1 MGDRSTLSVPHAPA
15 PGPCNVTCD
24 VRRCPTWQGQLTKAS
39 LTWGYHL
46 YDSKMSAHAV
56 RVLETTRVVLVILR
70 AIHVTMRSDLL

>member
-1 MGDRSTLSVPHAPA
+1 MGNRSALSVPHVPA
-15 PGPCNVTCD
+15 PGPCNVKCD

-39 LTWGYHL
+39 PTWGYHL

-70 AIHVTMRSDLL
+70 AICVTTRSDLL